1 MTRPGF
7 RKGRPGGGRA
17 PAAEG
22 DGFLSSSLFSQAQ
35 ILHLMKNEF
44 ARARRHGIPMG
55 IVLLQVDRLAQ
66 LADYHGAALRM
77 SVKKAVAQVVRDKT
91 RGSDLL
97 GTTNDDRYLLVMP
110 HTDLGQARIVADRL
124 LQVFQEIDV
133 SVDGTPLTLS
143 VSVGLTAC
151 DDQGTLFFDSLLSQ
165 AESALEYAAQRG
177 GNQVVSFGETQL
189 RDGPPDDSLPLG
201 EDRREVPLGDDDFDD
216 LDEDEHEPMNE
227 GRDG

>member
-17 PAAEG
+17 PAADGE
-22 DGFLSSSLFSQAQ
+22 GFLSSSLFSQAQ

-66 LADYHGAALRM
+66 LADLHGANLRL
-77 SVKKAVAQVVRDKT
+77 SVKQAVARVVRDKT

-110 HTDLGQARIVADRL
+110 HTDLGPARIVADRL
-124 LQVFQEIDV
+124 QQVFQEVDV
-133 SVDGTPLTLS
+133 TVDGTPLALS

-165 AESALEYAAQRG
+165 AETALEYASQRG
-177 GNQVVSFGETQL
+177 GNQVASFGETQL
-189 RDGPPDDSLPLG
+189 REGGDHDSL
-201 EDRREVPLGDDDFDD
+201 PLGDDDFDD
-216 LDEDEHEPMNE
+216 LPDDFEQEPMDE